1 MEEICDKDVCMGC
14 WACCNI
20 CSKNAISII
29 EDKFGFLHPQIN
41 HNLCID
47 CGACRTVCP
56 NNTLPIFHIEMSTYA
71 AVSKNDDIYKKSTSG
86 GVATTLSTFII
97 EKGGVVYGAAF
108 DNAFNL
114 LHSRIDSVKELHKI
128 QGTKYVQS
136 SIGYSYK
143 QIKNDLK
150 SKTVLFIGTPCQV
163 AGLLNYIP
171 NSLHKNLFTVS
182 FICGGVPSNKFL
194 KQNLNSYLKDAK
206 NIKFRN
212 GCDYGFWIE
221 YTNNKII
228 HLQRFYNQYFR
239 AFDNKIS
246 LRSSCYGCKFSRRE
260 RIGDITIGDFWGLS
274 SGNLLDRE
282 KSGLG
287 VSIILCSSEKGVSL
301 IKNSSSNFIIEK
313 HDISETFKFNPRLLS
328 PVIKNDYVK
337 KFRQSFEKNEDFDKS
352 VGKILNIKYK
362 IYEIKGFLKKNKILS
377 SINDSIKSVRK

>member
-20 CSKNAISII
+20 CSKNAISMI

-212 GCDYGFWIE
+212 GCDYGFWI
-221 YTNNKII
+221 
-228 HLQRFYNQYFR
+228 
-239 AFDNKIS
+239 
-246 LRSSCYGCKFSRRE
+246 
-260 RIGDITIGDFWGLS
+260 
-274 SGNLLDRE
+274 
-282 KSGLG
+282 
-287 VSIILCSSEKGVSL
+287 
-301 IKNSSSNFIIEK
+301 
-313 HDISETFKFNPRLLS
+313 
-328 PVIKNDYVK
+328 
-337 KFRQSFEKNEDFDKS
+337 
-352 VGKILNIKYK
+352 
-362 IYEIKGFLKKNKILS
+362 
-377 SINDSIKSVRK
+377 

>member
-20 CSKNAISII
+20 CSKNAISMI

-301 IKNSSSNFIIEK
+301 IKNSSPNFIIEK

-328 PVIKNDYVK
+328 PVTKNDYVK
-337 KFRQSFEKNEDFDKS
+337 KFRQS
-352 VGKILNIKYK
+352 
-362 IYEIKGFLKKNKILS
+362 LKKTKIS
-377 SINDSIKSVRK
+377 TNP

>member
-1 MEEICDKDVCMGC
+1 ME
-14 WACCNI
+14 
-20 CSKNAISII
+20 
-29 EDKFGFLHPQIN
+29 Q
-41 HNLCID
+41 
-47 CGACRTVCP
+47 
-56 NNTLPIFHIEMSTYA
+56 
-71 AVSKNDDIYKKSTSG
+71 
-86 GVATTLSTFII
+86 LSTM
-97 EKGGVVYGAAF
+97 
-108 DNAFNL
+108 L
-114 LHSRIDSVKELHKI
+114 LIYYILALIQLKNCIKI

-246 LRSSCYGCKFSRRE
+246 PKVFMLRLQIFPKRKNRRHYYW
-260 RIGDITIGDFWGLS
+260 GFWGLS

-282 KSGLG
+282 KEWFR
-287 VSIILCSSEKGVSL
+287 VSIILCSSQ
-301 IKNSSSNFIIEK
+301 
-313 HDISETFKFNPRLLS
+313 
-328 PVIKNDYVK
+328 K
-337 KFRQSFEKNEDFDKS
+337 K
-352 VGKILNIKYK
+352 VYL
-362 IYEIKGFLKKNKILS
+362 
-377 SINDSIKSVRK
+377 